1 LSRQFRG
8 EHLPD
13 WVLEP
18 NYEHEIIPV
27 GYVFQK
33 SKVVPGPSESEQYQ
47 RLSLTMN
54 GVLPRSREATDGLQ
68 PENFDGYQLIKP
80 GQLIFKL
87 IDLQNVSTSRVGLS
101 EDLGLVSPAYIALT
115 ADRRVLPKYA
125 YWYFMDLYNR
135 RIFNNLSEGG
145 VRANLSWEGLRQ
157 LPFILPSIERQH
169 RIVEF
174 LDTELEQIDALV
186 AVQESLTAL
195 LSERRV
201 ALADVIMESIE
212 ADLVKLRFLFAP
224 RNERA
229 NGDEEVLSVYRDYG
243 VIPKNSRS
251 DNHNVT
257 PEDLSNYRRVTVG
270 DLVVNRMKAWQ
281 GSVAISDFEGIVSG
295 DYQVLRPI
303 TTRFSSHFA
312 HHILRSSRMIHEY
325 RIRSK
330 GIRPSQW
337 RLYWEDL
344 ADIRVPVPDLPVQE
358 SIERR
363 FVDIAE
369 QDPVGEPLES
379 LRQLFEERRAA
390 LITAAVTGELEV

>member
-1 LSRQFRG
+1 MTVTPLRYVCTVND
-8 EHLPD
+8 ETLPASTD
-13 WVLEP
+13 S
-18 NYEHEIIPV
+18 NYEFTYCDVTSVQTGHVKIPETTTTFSQAPSRARRIARP
-27 GYVFQK
+27 GD
-33 SKVVPGPSESEQYQ
+33 VVY
-47 RLSLTMN
+47 
-54 GVLPRSREATDGLQ
+54 ATIRPNLKATALVPQ
-68 PENFDGYQLIKP
+68 VETPLI
-80 GQLIFKL
+80 
-87 IDLQNVSTSRVGLS
+87 VSTAFAVLRPKEGL
-101 EDLGLVSPAYIALT
+101 
-115 ADRRVLPKYA
+115 LPKYLA
-125 YWYFMDLYNR
+125 YAVQDGTFTHQLSRSAVGVSYPAIDEQTVKAA
-135 RIFNNLSEGG
+135 RIPVPDMESQ
-145 VRANLSWEGLRQ
+145 R
-157 LPFILPSIERQH
+157 

-174 LDTELEQIDALV
+174 LDAELEQIDAFV
-186 AVQESLTAL
+186 AVQERLMAL

-257 PEDLSNYRRVTVG
+257 PEDLSSYRRVTVG
-270 DLVVNRMKAWQ
+270 DLVVNKMKAWQ

-303 TTRFSSHFA
+303 TTRFSSQFA
-312 HHILRSSRMIHEY
+312 HHILRSSRMIREY

-369 QDPVGEPLES
+369 QDPVGESLKS
-379 LRQLFEERRAA
+379 LRQLLEERRSA

>member
-1 LSRQFRG
+1 MTVTPLRYVCTVND
-8 EHLPD
+8 ETLPASTD
-13 WVLEP
+13 S
-18 NYEHEIIPV
+18 NYEFTYCDVTSVQTGHVKIPETTTTFSQAPSRARRIARP
-27 GYVFQK
+27 GD
-33 SKVVPGPSESEQYQ
+33 VVY
-47 RLSLTMN
+47 
-54 GVLPRSREATDGLQ
+54 ATIRPNLKATALVPQ
-68 PENFDGYQLIKP
+68 VETPLI
-80 GQLIFKL
+80 
-87 IDLQNVSTSRVGLS
+87 VSTAFAVLRPKEGL
-101 EDLGLVSPAYIALT
+101 
-115 ADRRVLPKYA
+115 LPKYLA
-125 YWYFMDLYNR
+125 YAVQDGTFAHQLSRSAVGVSYPAIDEQTVKAA
-135 RIFNNLSEGG
+135 RIPVPDMESQ
-145 VRANLSWEGLRQ
+145 R
-157 LPFILPSIERQH
+157 

-174 LDTELEQIDALV
+174 LDAELEQIDALT
-186 AVQESLTAL
+186 AEQERLVSLL
-195 LSERRV
+195 IERRV

-257 PEDLSNYRRVTVG
+257 PEDLSNYRRVSVG
-270 DLVVNRMKAWQ
+270 DLVVNKMKAWQ

-303 TTRFSSHFA
+303 TTRFSSQFA
-312 HHILRSSRMIHEY
+312 HHILRSSRMIREY

-369 QDPVGEPLES
+369 QDPVGESLES
-379 LRQLFEERRAA
+379 LRQLLEERRAA

>member
-1 LSRQFRG
+1 MTVTPLRYVCTVND
-8 EHLPD
+8 ETLPASTD
-13 WVLEP
+13 S
-18 NYEHEIIPV
+18 NYEFTYCDVTSVQTGHVKIPETTTTFSQAPSRARRIARP
-27 GYVFQK
+27 GD
-33 SKVVPGPSESEQYQ
+33 VVY
-47 RLSLTMN
+47 
-54 GVLPRSREATDGLQ
+54 ATIRPNLKATALVPQ
-68 PENFDGYQLIKP
+68 VETPLI
-80 GQLIFKL
+80 
-87 IDLQNVSTSRVGLS
+87 VSTAFAVLRPKEGL
-101 EDLGLVSPAYIALT
+101 
-115 ADRRVLPKYA
+115 LPKYLA
-125 YWYFMDLYNR
+125 YAVQDGTFTHQLSRSAVGVSYPAIDEQTVKAA
-135 RIFNNLSEGG
+135 RIPVPDMESQ
-145 VRANLSWEGLRQ
+145 R
-157 LPFILPSIERQH
+157 

-174 LDTELEQIDALV
+174 LDAELEQIDALT
-186 AVQESLTAL
+186 AEQERLVSLL
-195 LSERRV
+195 IERRV

-303 TTRFSSHFA
+303 TTRFSSQFA
-312 HHILRSSRMIHEY
+312 HHILRSSRMIREY

>member
-1 LSRQFRG
+1 MTVTPLRYVCTVND
-8 EHLPD
+8 ETLPASTD
-13 WVLEP
+13 S
-18 NYEHEIIPV
+18 NYEFTYCDVTSVQTGHVKIPETTTTFSQAPSRARRIARP
-27 GYVFQK
+27 GD
-33 SKVVPGPSESEQYQ
+33 VVY
-47 RLSLTMN
+47 
-54 GVLPRSREATDGLQ
+54 ATIRPNLKATALVPQ
-68 PENFDGYQLIKP
+68 VETPLI
-80 GQLIFKL
+80 
-87 IDLQNVSTSRVGLS
+87 VSTAFAVLRPKEGL
-101 EDLGLVSPAYIALT
+101 
-115 ADRRVLPKYA
+115 LPKYLA
-125 YWYFMDLYNR
+125 YAVQDGTFTHQLSRSAVGVSYPAIDEQTVKAA
-135 RIFNNLSEGG
+135 RIPVPDMESQ
-145 VRANLSWEGLRQ
+145 R
-157 LPFILPSIERQH
+157 

-174 LDTELEQIDALV
+174 LDAELEQIDALT
-186 AVQESLTAL
+186 AEQERLVSLL
-195 LSERRV
+195 IERRV

-243 VIPKNSRS
+243 IIPKNSRS

-257 PEDLSNYRRVTVG
+257 PEDLSNYRRVSVG
-270 DLVVNRMKAWQ
+270 DLVVNKMKAWQ

-303 TTRFSSHFA
+303 TTRFSSQFA
-312 HHILRSSRMIHEY
+312 HHILRSSRMIREY

-369 QDPVGEPLES
+369 QDPVGESLES
-379 LRQLFEERRAA
+379 LRQLLEERRAA

>member
-1 LSRQFRG
+1 MTVTPLRYVCTVND
-8 EHLPD
+8 ETLPASTD
-13 WVLEP
+13 S
-18 NYEHEIIPV
+18 NYEFTYCDVTSVQTGHVKIPETTTTFSQAPSRARRIARP
-27 GYVFQK
+27 GD
-33 SKVVPGPSESEQYQ
+33 VVY
-47 RLSLTMN
+47 
-54 GVLPRSREATDGLQ
+54 ATIRPNLKATALVPQ
-68 PENFDGYQLIKP
+68 VETPLI
-80 GQLIFKL
+80 
-87 IDLQNVSTSRVGLS
+87 VSTAFAVLRPKEGL
-101 EDLGLVSPAYIALT
+101 
-115 ADRRVLPKYA
+115 LPKYLA
-125 YWYFMDLYNR
+125 YAVQDGTFTHQLSRSAVGVSYPAIDEQTVKAA
-135 RIFNNLSEGG
+135 RIPVPDMESQ
-145 VRANLSWEGLRQ
+145 R
-157 LPFILPSIERQH
+157 

-174 LDTELEQIDALV
+174 LDAELEQIDAFV
-186 AVQESLTAL
+186 AVQERLMAL

-257 PEDLSNYRRVTVG
+257 PEDLSSYRRVTVG
-270 DLVVNRMKAWQ
+270 DLVVNKMKAWQ

-303 TTRFSSHFA
+303 TTRFSSQFA
-312 HHILRSSRMIHEY
+312 HHILRSSRMIREY

-369 QDPVGEPLES
+369 QDPVGESLKS
-379 LRQLFEERRAA
+379 LRQLLEERRAA

>member
-1 LSRQFRG
+1 MTVTPLRYVCTVND
-8 EHLPD
+8 ETLPASTD
-13 WVLEP
+13 S
-18 NYEHEIIPV
+18 NYEFTYCDVTSVQTGHVKIPEKKTTFSQAPSRARRIARP
-27 GYVFQK
+27 GD
-33 SKVVPGPSESEQYQ
+33 VVY
-47 RLSLTMN
+47 
-54 GVLPRSREATDGLQ
+54 ATIRPNLKATALVPQ
-68 PENFDGYQLIKP
+68 VETPLI
-80 GQLIFKL
+80 
-87 IDLQNVSTSRVGLS
+87 VSTAFAVLRPKEGL
-101 EDLGLVSPAYIALT
+101 
-115 ADRRVLPKYA
+115 LPKYLA
-125 YWYFMDLYNR
+125 YAVQDGTFTHQLSRSAVGVSYPAIDEQTVKAA
-135 RIFNNLSEGG
+135 RIPVPDMESQ
-145 VRANLSWEGLRQ
+145 R
-157 LPFILPSIERQH
+157 

-174 LDTELEQIDALV
+174 LDAELEQIDALT
-186 AVQESLTAL
+186 AEQERLVSLL
-195 LSERRV
+195 IERRV

-257 PEDLSNYRRVTVG
+257 PEDLSNYRRVSVG
-270 DLVVNRMKAWQ
+270 DLVVNKMKAWQ

-303 TTRFSSHFA
+303 TTRFSSQFA
-312 HHILRSSRMIHEY
+312 HHILRSSRMIREY

-369 QDPVGEPLES
+369 QDPVGESLES
-379 LRQLFEERRAA
+379 LRQLLEERRAA

>member
-1 LSRQFRG
+1 MTVTPLRYVCTVND
-8 EHLPD
+8 ETLPASTD
-13 WVLEP
+13 S
-18 NYEHEIIPV
+18 NYEFTYCDVTSVQTGHVKIPETTTTFSQAPSRARRIARP
-27 GYVFQK
+27 GD
-33 SKVVPGPSESEQYQ
+33 VVY
-47 RLSLTMN
+47 
-54 GVLPRSREATDGLQ
+54 ATIRPNLKATALVPQ
-68 PENFDGYQLIKP
+68 VETPLI
-80 GQLIFKL
+80 
-87 IDLQNVSTSRVGLS
+87 VSTAFAVLRPKEGL
-101 EDLGLVSPAYIALT
+101 
-115 ADRRVLPKYA
+115 LPKYLA
-125 YWYFMDLYNR
+125 YAVQDGTFTHQLSRSAVGVSYPAIDEQTVKAA
-135 RIFNNLSEGG
+135 RIPVPDMESQ
-145 VRANLSWEGLRQ
+145 R
-157 LPFILPSIERQH
+157 

-174 LDTELEQIDALV
+174 LDAELEQIDALT
-186 AVQESLTAL
+186 AEQERLVSLL
-195 LSERRV
+195 IERRV

-212 ADLVKLRFLFAP
+212 ADLVKLGFLFAP

-257 PEDLSNYRRVTVG
+257 PEDLSNYRRVSVG
-270 DLVVNRMKAWQ
+270 DLVVNKMKAWQ

-303 TTRFSSHFA
+303 TTRFSSQFA
-312 HHILRSSRMIHEY
+312 HHILRSSRMIREY

-369 QDPVGEPLES
+369 QDPVGESLES
-379 LRQLFEERRAA
+379 LRQLLEERRAA

>member
-1 LSRQFRG
+1 MTVTPLRYVCTVND
-8 EHLPD
+8 ETLPASTD
-13 WVLEP
+13 S
-18 NYEHEIIPV
+18 NYEFTYCDVTSVQTGHVKIPETTTTFSQAPSRARRIARPGDV
-27 GYVFQK
+27 IYATIRPNLK
-33 SKVVPGPSESEQYQ
+33 ATALVPQVETP
-47 RLSLTMN
+47 
-54 GVLPRSREATDGLQ
+54 
-68 PENFDGYQLIKP
+68 LI
-80 GQLIFKL
+80 
-87 IDLQNVSTSRVGLS
+87 VSTAFAVLRPKEGL
-101 EDLGLVSPAYIALT
+101 
-115 ADRRVLPKYA
+115 LPKYLA
-125 YWYFMDLYNR
+125 YAVQDGTFAHQLSRSAVGVSYPAIDEQTVKAA
-135 RIFNNLSEGG
+135 RIPVPDMESQ
-145 VRANLSWEGLRQ
+145 R
-157 LPFILPSIERQH
+157 

-174 LDTELEQIDALV
+174 LDAELEQIDALI
-186 AVQESLTAL
+186 AVQERLTAL

-201 ALADVIMESIE
+201 ALTDVIMESIE
-212 ADLVKLRFLFAP
+212 ADLVKLRFLFVP

-229 NGDEEVLSVYRDYG
+229 NGGEEVLSVYRDYG
-243 VIPKNSRS
+243 IIPKNSRS

-270 DLVVNRMKAWQ
+270 DLVVNKMKAWQ

-303 TTRFSSHFA
+303 TTRFSSQFA

-337 RLYWEDL
+337 RLYWDDL

-358 SIERR
+358 SIGRR

-369 QDPVGEPLES
+369 QDPVGESLES
-379 LRQLFEERRAA
+379 LRQLLAERRAA

>member
-1 LSRQFRG
+1 MSERDISHWLAKIPSSWQYMPLKRLADVVTGTADTIDADPDGQFDFVVRSSTLKKARTYTFDCEAVITAGDGAVGEVFHHLDGKFLAHQRTYVIHNFRG
-8 EHLPD
+8 IEGRFFFYYFSAFFRYMCQDGSAKTTVDSVRRWMLTDMP
-13 WVLEP
+13 
-18 NYEHEIIPV
+18 IA
-27 GYVFQK
+27 
-33 SKVVPGPSESEQYQ
+33 VPPREVQ
-47 RLSLTMN
+47 R
-54 GVLPRSREATDGLQ
+54 
-68 PENFDGYQLIKP
+68 
-80 GQLIFKL
+80 
-87 IDLQNVSTSRVGLS
+87 
-101 EDLGLVSPAYIALT
+101 
-115 ADRRVLPKYA
+115 
-125 YWYFMDLYNR
+125 
-135 RIFNNLSEGG
+135 
-145 VRANLSWEGLRQ
+145 
-157 LPFILPSIERQH
+157 

-174 LDTELEQIDALV
+174 LDAELEQIDALT
-186 AVQESLTAL
+186 AVQERLTAL

-270 DLVVNRMKAWQ
+270 DLVVNKMKAWQ

-303 TTRFSSHFA
+303 TTRFSSQFA
-312 HHILRSSRMIHEY
+312 HHILRSSRMIREY

-369 QDPVGEPLES
+369 QDPVEESLES
-379 LRQLFEERRAA
+379 LRQLLEERRAA

>member
-1 LSRQFRG
+1 MTVTPLRYVYTVND
-8 EHLPD
+8 ETLPASTD
-13 WVLEP
+13 S
-18 NYEHEIIPV
+18 NYEFTYCDVTSVQTGHVKIPETTTTFSQAPSRARRIARP
-27 GYVFQK
+27 GD
-33 SKVVPGPSESEQYQ
+33 VVY
-47 RLSLTMN
+47 
-54 GVLPRSREATDGLQ
+54 ATIRPNLKATALVPQ
-68 PENFDGYQLIKP
+68 VETPLI
-80 GQLIFKL
+80 
-87 IDLQNVSTSRVGLS
+87 VSTAFAVLRPKEGL
-101 EDLGLVSPAYIALT
+101 
-115 ADRRVLPKYA
+115 LPKYLA
-125 YWYFMDLYNR
+125 YAVQDGTFTHQLSRSAVGVSYPAIDEQTVKAA
-135 RIFNNLSEGG
+135 RIPVPDMESQ
-145 VRANLSWEGLRQ
+145 R
-157 LPFILPSIERQH
+157 

-174 LDTELEQIDALV
+174 LDAELEQIDALT
-186 AVQESLTAL
+186 AEQERLVSLL
-195 LSERRV
+195 IERRV

-257 PEDLSNYRRVTVG
+257 PEDLSNYRRVSVG
-270 DLVVNRMKAWQ
+270 DLVVNKMKAWQ

-303 TTRFSSHFA
+303 TTRFSSQFA
-312 HHILRSSRMIHEY
+312 HHILRSSRMIREY

-369 QDPVGEPLES
+369 QDPVGESLES
-379 LRQLFEERRAA
+379 LRQLLEERRAA

>member
-1 LSRQFRG
+1 MTVTPLRYVCTVND
-8 EHLPD
+8 ETLPASTD
-13 WVLEP
+13 S
-18 NYEHEIIPV
+18 NYEFTYCDVTSVQTGHVKIPETTTTFSQAPSRARRIARP
-27 GYVFQK
+27 GD
-33 SKVVPGPSESEQYQ
+33 VVY
-47 RLSLTMN
+47 
-54 GVLPRSREATDGLQ
+54 ATIRPNLKATALVPQ
-68 PENFDGYQLIKP
+68 VETPLI
-80 GQLIFKL
+80 
-87 IDLQNVSTSRVGLS
+87 VSTAFAVLRPKEGL
-101 EDLGLVSPAYIALT
+101 
-115 ADRRVLPKYA
+115 LPKYLA
-125 YWYFMDLYNR
+125 YAVQDGTFTHQLSRSAVGVSYPAIDEQTVKAA
-135 RIFNNLSEGG
+135 RIPVPDMESQ
-145 VRANLSWEGLRQ
+145 R
-157 LPFILPSIERQH
+157 

-174 LDTELEQIDALV
+174 LDAELEQIDALT
-186 AVQESLTAL
+186 AEQERLVSLL
-195 LSERRV
+195 IERRV

-257 PEDLSNYRRVTVG
+257 PEDLSNYRRVSVG
-270 DLVVNRMKAWQ
+270 DLVVNKMKAWQ

-295 DYQVLRPI
+295 DYQLLRPI
-303 TTRFSSHFA
+303 TTRFSSQFA
-312 HHILRSSRMIHEY
+312 HHILRSSRMIREY

-369 QDPVGEPLES
+369 QDPVGESLES
-379 LRQLFEERRAA
+379 LRQLLEERRAA

>member
-1 LSRQFRG
+1 MTVTPLRYVCTVND
-8 EHLPD
+8 ETLPASTD
-13 WVLEP
+13 S
-18 NYEHEIIPV
+18 NYESTYCDVTSVQTGHVKIPETTTTFSQAPSRARRIARP
-27 GYVFQK
+27 GD
-33 SKVVPGPSESEQYQ
+33 VVY
-47 RLSLTMN
+47 
-54 GVLPRSREATDGLQ
+54 ATIRPNLKATALVPQ
-68 PENFDGYQLIKP
+68 VETPLI
-80 GQLIFKL
+80 
-87 IDLQNVSTSRVGLS
+87 VSTAFAVLRPKEGL
-101 EDLGLVSPAYIALT
+101 
-115 ADRRVLPKYA
+115 LPKYLA
-125 YWYFMDLYNR
+125 YAVQDGTFTHQLSRSAVGVSYPAIDEQTVKAA
-135 RIFNNLSEGG
+135 RIPVPDMESQ
-145 VRANLSWEGLRQ
+145 R
-157 LPFILPSIERQH
+157 

-174 LDTELEQIDALV
+174 LDAELEQIDALT
-186 AVQESLTAL
+186 AEQERLVSLL
-195 LSERRV
+195 IERRV

-257 PEDLSNYRRVTVG
+257 PEDLSNYRRVSVG
-270 DLVVNRMKAWQ
+270 DLVVNKMKAWQ

-303 TTRFSSHFA
+303 TTRFSSQFA
-312 HHILRSSRMIHEY
+312 HHILRSSRMIREY

-369 QDPVGEPLES
+369 QDPVGESLES
-379 LRQLFEERRAA
+379 LRQLLEERRAA

>member
-1 LSRQFRG
+1 MTVTPLRYVCTVND
-8 EHLPD
+8 ETLPASTD
-13 WVLEP
+13 S
-18 NYEHEIIPV
+18 NYEFTYCDVTSVQTGHVKIPETTTTFSQAPSRARRIARP
-27 GYVFQK
+27 GD
-33 SKVVPGPSESEQYQ
+33 VVY
-47 RLSLTMN
+47 
-54 GVLPRSREATDGLQ
+54 ATIRPNLKATALVPQ
-68 PENFDGYQLIKP
+68 VETPLI
-80 GQLIFKL
+80 
-87 IDLQNVSTSRVGLS
+87 VSTAFAVLRPKEGL
-101 EDLGLVSPAYIALT
+101 
-115 ADRRVLPKYA
+115 LPKYLA
-125 YWYFMDLYNR
+125 YAVQDGTFTHQLSRSAVGVSYPAIDEQTVKAA
-135 RIFNNLSEGG
+135 RIPVPDMESQ
-145 VRANLSWEGLRQ
+145 R
-157 LPFILPSIERQH
+157 

-174 LDTELEQIDALV
+174 LDAELEQIDALT
-186 AVQESLTAL
+186 AEQERLVSLL
-195 LSERRV
+195 IERRV

-257 PEDLSNYRRVTVG
+257 PEDLSNYRRVSVG
-270 DLVVNRMKAWQ
+270 DLVVNKMKAWQ

-303 TTRFSSHFA
+303 TTRFSSQFA
-312 HHILRSSRMIHEY
+312 HHILRSSRMIREY

-369 QDPVGEPLES
+369 QDPVGESLES
-379 LRQLFEERRAA
+379 LRQLLEERRAA

>member
-1 LSRQFRG
+1 LKATA
-8 EHLPD
+8 L
-13 WVLEP
+13 
-18 NYEHEIIPV
+18 
-27 GYVFQK
+27 
-33 SKVVPGPSESEQYQ
+33 VPQVETP
-47 RLSLTMN
+47 
-54 GVLPRSREATDGLQ
+54 
-68 PENFDGYQLIKP
+68 LI
-80 GQLIFKL
+80 
-87 IDLQNVSTSRVGLS
+87 VSTAFAVLRPKEGL
-101 EDLGLVSPAYIALT
+101 
-115 ADRRVLPKYA
+115 LPKYLA
-125 YWYFMDLYNR
+125 YAVQDGTFTHQLSRSAVGVSYPAIDEQTVKAA
-135 RIFNNLSEGG
+135 RIPVPDMESQ
-145 VRANLSWEGLRQ
+145 R
-157 LPFILPSIERQH
+157 

-174 LDTELEQIDALV
+174 LDAELEQIDALT
-186 AVQESLTAL
+186 AEQERLVSLL
-195 LSERRV
+195 IERRV

-257 PEDLSNYRRVTVG
+257 PEDLSNYRRVSVG
-270 DLVVNRMKAWQ
+270 DLVVNKMKAWQ

-303 TTRFSSHFA
+303 TTRFSSQFA
-312 HHILRSSRMIHEY
+312 HHILRSSRMIREY

-369 QDPVGEPLES
+369 QDPVGESLES
-379 LRQLFEERRAA
+379 LRQLLEERRAA

>member
-1 LSRQFRG
+1 MTVTPLRYVCTVND
-8 EHLPD
+8 ETLPASTD
-13 WVLEP
+13 S
-18 NYEHEIIPV
+18 NYEFTYCDVTSVQTGHVKIPETTTTFSQAPSRARRIARP
-27 GYVFQK
+27 GD
-33 SKVVPGPSESEQYQ
+33 VVY
-47 RLSLTMN
+47 
-54 GVLPRSREATDGLQ
+54 ATIRPNLKATALVPQ
-68 PENFDGYQLIKP
+68 VETPLI
-80 GQLIFKL
+80 
-87 IDLQNVSTSRVGLS
+87 VSTAFAVLRPKEGL
-101 EDLGLVSPAYIALT
+101 
-115 ADRRVLPKYA
+115 LPKYLA
-125 YWYFMDLYNR
+125 YAVQDGTFTHQLSRSAVGVSYPAIDEQTVKAA
-135 RIFNNLSEGG
+135 RIPVPDMESQ
-145 VRANLSWEGLRQ
+145 R
-157 LPFILPSIERQH
+157 

-174 LDTELEQIDALV
+174 LDAELEQIDALT
-186 AVQESLTAL
+186 AEQERLVSLL
-195 LSERRV
+195 IERRV

-212 ADLVKLRFLFAP
+212 ADLVKLWFLFAP

-257 PEDLSNYRRVTVG
+257 PEDLSNYRRVSVG
-270 DLVVNRMKAWQ
+270 DLVVNKMKAWQ

-303 TTRFSSHFA
+303 TTRFSSQFA
-312 HHILRSSRMIHEY
+312 HHILRSSRMIREY

-369 QDPVGEPLES
+369 QDPVGESLES
-379 LRQLFEERRAA
+379 LRQLLEERRAA

>member
-1 LSRQFRG
+1 MSSFERVPLRHLARILGGGTPSTSPTYWGGNIPFVTPKDLRAVDGTTVQHTERSLTTEGAQNGSRIAPANSVILSIRAPIGYCALLKTESAFSQGCKALIPNEERIQQKFLMYSLSGVR
-8 EHLPD
+8 E
-13 WVLEP
+13 VLNSRANGTTFFEL
-18 NYEHEIIPV
+18 
-27 GYVFQK
+27 
-33 SKVVPGPSESEQYQ
+33 SSESLSSVTIEVPSL
-47 RLSLTMN
+47 RLQ
-54 GVLPRSREATDGLQ
+54 D
-68 PENFDGYQLIKP
+68 
-80 GQLIFKL
+80 
-87 IDLQNVSTSRVGLS
+87 
-101 EDLGLVSPAYIALT
+101 
-115 ADRRVLPKYA
+115 
-125 YWYFMDLYNR
+125 
-135 RIFNNLSEGG
+135 
-145 VRANLSWEGLRQ
+145 
-157 LPFILPSIERQH
+157 

-174 LDTELEQIDALV
+174 LDAELEQIDTLV
-186 AVQESLTAL
+186 AVQERLMAL

-257 PEDLSNYRRVTVG
+257 PEDLSSYRRVTVG
-270 DLVVNRMKAWQ
+270 DLVVNKMKAWQ

-303 TTRFSSHFA
+303 TTRFSSQFA
-312 HHILRSSRMIHEY
+312 HHILRSSRMIREY

-369 QDPVGEPLES
+369 QDPVGESLKS
-379 LRQLFEERRAA
+379 LRQLLEERRAA